1 MQAARIN
8 NLDSSFDTEQ
18 DKQRNSERFIEPL
31 FGLQQ
36 ADMIMEDAS
45 QALFADPFSRLGE

>member
-31 FGLQQ
+31 FGLQE

-45 QALFADPFSRLGE
+45 